1 MAAPPGSQG
10 NLDLPG
16 LVRNYV
22 HYDNLTNT
30 YSKQASG
37 ARKLRDDFESKII
50 HTLRSQNMENAIIQ
64 VQGAKLQVGSTKS
77 VPSLSMPRLKTYLE
91 AYYRQKGNAMDES
104 VSILRFINLQKQA
117 DTQEVACLK
126 KTSAA
131 PAIPPPPGSAS
142 QSYLA

>member
-1 MAAPPGSQG
+1 MAAPNGQG

-64 VQGAKLQVGSTKS
+64 VQGAKLQVGSSKS
-77 VPSLSMPRLKTYLE
+77 VPSLSMPRLKQYLE
-91 AYYRQKGNAMDES
+91 KYFEQKGNAMDETAA
-104 VSILRFINLQKQA
+104 ILRFINIQKQA
-117 DTQEVACLK
+117 ETQEIACLK
-126 KTSAA
+126 KTPVA
-131 PAIPPPPGSAS
+131 PAIPPPPGVGTN
-142 QSYLA
+142 QLT

>member
-1 MAAPPGSQG
+1 MAAPGSQG

-91 AYYRQKGNAMDES
+91 AYYQQKGNAMDETAA
-104 VSILRFINLQKQA
+104 VLRFINLQKQA
-117 DTQEVACLK
+117 DTQEIACLK
-126 KTSAA
+126 KIPVS
-131 PAIPPPPGSAS
+131 PAIPPPPVPGGAGH
-142 QSYLA
+142 LM